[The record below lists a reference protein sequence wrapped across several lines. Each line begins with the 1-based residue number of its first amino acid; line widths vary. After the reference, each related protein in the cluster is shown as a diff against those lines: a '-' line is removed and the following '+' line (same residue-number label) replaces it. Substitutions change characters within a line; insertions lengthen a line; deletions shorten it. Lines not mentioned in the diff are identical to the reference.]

1 MFLAV
6 SPELLL
12 SPQSPA
18 APKLKSGSAP
28 DAGDDG
34 VVLLYGGL
42 TDGGLTDGGFFGIWT
57 ESSIK
62 GGRCAEGIV
71 TTAVIARIAKTA
83 AGKPS
88 LSNVV
93 IRGNIRTSM
102 LIFSN
107 YFNVIVLARKHT
119 SLISCSSY
127 VIAANLKFFQHDV
140 QKNSSPI
147 LSCSSVLFVVSYTS
161 LHSTHIVLA
170 ITARMFLG
178 NNFP

>member
-1 MFLAV
+1 MAGLMSSWFPSAATEIPCSGAMSLFHHLVISDRLDPYERSPKRIASSTPWSAMFLAV

-42 TDGGLTDGGFFGIWT
+42 TDGGLTDGGLTDGGFFDTWT

-71 TTAVIARIAKTA
+71 TTAVIARITKIA

-88 LSNVV
+88 LSNIV
-93 IRGNIRTSM
+93 IRGDIRTNNTV
-102 LIFSN
+102 FSN
-107 YFNVIVLARKHT
+107 YFNFLVLARDHT
-119 SLISCSSY
+119 
-127 VIAANLKFFQHDV
+127 
-140 QKNSSPI
+140 
-147 LSCSSVLFVVSYTS
+147 
-161 LHSTHIVLA
+161 
-170 ITARMFLG
+170 
-178 NNFP
+178 FP

>member
-18 APKLKSGSAP
+18 APNSKSGSAP
-28 DAGDDG
+28 GAGDDG

-42 TDGGLTDGGFFGIWT
+42 TDRGFFGTWT

-102 LIFSN
+102 LVFSN
-107 YFNVIVLARKHT
+107 YFNFL
-119 SLISCSSY
+119 Y
-127 VIAANLKFFQHDV
+127 VIAAN
-140 QKNSSPI
+140 
-147 LSCSSVLFVVSYTS
+147 
-161 LHSTHIVLA
+161 
-170 ITARMFLG
+170 
-178 NNFP
+178 